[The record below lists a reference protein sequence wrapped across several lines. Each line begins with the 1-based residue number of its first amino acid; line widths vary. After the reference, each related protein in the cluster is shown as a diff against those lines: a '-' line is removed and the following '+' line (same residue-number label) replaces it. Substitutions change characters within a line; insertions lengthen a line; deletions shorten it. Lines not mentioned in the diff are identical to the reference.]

1 MNPTESDPTDT
12 HPTDTHPTDT
22 DPTDSGLPDR
32 AQAVVADIL
41 ERRAGEHP
49 DKAFAVFPDG
59 SEWSYADTA
68 AAAWAMGAGLVEL
81 GVRPGEHVLSWL
93 PTSSH
98 AFATWFGIN
107 AAGGIYTP
115 LNLAYKGTI
124 LRHVV
129 NLPEARV
136 MVVHAGLVERLRGL
150 DLPHLERLI
159 VVGGEIR
166 DPPPG
171 LEVLRWDEVQ
181 RPGAARPVLERPR
194 EVWDDMAIIYTSGT
208 TGPSKGVRCTYMH
221 HHTYSEGLFPP
232 EEIGAD
238 DRFFQCLPMFHAS
251 GTTSTYVMLQRGGSL
266 AVTEGFSTD
275 TFWSD
280 VRRNRV
286 TTAII
291 MAAMATFLNNQPPR
305 PDDADNPLRVAYMG
319 PMISDVDG
327 FSRRFGVRLYST
339 YAMSELP
346 NPLRTPMNPTNA
358 QACGRLLPGWELR
371 LVDEHDREVPPGRL
385 GEVIARHRKPWVIT
399 PGYLGM
405 PEATAQAWRNGWFH
419 SGDGLIRDE
428 NGDYYF
434 VDRIKDSLRRRG
446 ENISSMEVESE
457 VMSHPGVVEAAA
469 VRVPSDYG
477 EDEVL
482 AVVVRVPGAE
492 VSHEELTAYL
502 IDRMPYFMVPRYL
515 EFVEELPKTASMKVR
530 KVELRERGLT
540 EHAWD
545 REAAGI
551 RLRRERLRAPG

>member
-1 MNPTESDPTDT
+1 VTPY
-12 HPTDTHPTDT
+12 
-22 DPTDSGLPDR
+22 DSSLPDR
-32 AQAVVADIL
+32 AEAVVADIL
-41 ERRAGEHP
+41 ERRAGQHP
-49 DKAFAVFPDG
+49 ERVFAVFAGGAVG
-59 SEWSYADTA
+59 SGGTEWTYADAA
-68 AAAWAMGAGLVEL
+68 AAAWSMAAGLVEL

-107 AAGGIYTP
+107 AAGGIFTP
-115 LNLAYKGTI
+115 LNLAYKGSI

-129 NLPEARV
+129 NLPESRV
-136 MVVHAGLVERLRGL
+136 MVVHAELVDRLRGL
-150 DLPHLERLI
+150 DLPHLETVI
-159 VVGGEIR
+159 VVGGEPA

-171 LEVLRWDEVQ
+171 LRVLRWDEVQ

-221 HHTYSEGLFPP
+221 HHIYAQGLFPP
-232 EEIGAD
+232 EEIGGG

-266 AVTEGFSTD
+266 AVTDGFSTE

-280 VRRNRV
+280 VRRHQV

-291 MAAMATFLNNQPPR
+291 MAAMATFLYNRPAR

-319 PMISDVDG
+319 PMISDVEG

-358 QACGRLLPGWELR
+358 KACGRLLPGWEVR
-371 LVDEHDREVPPGRL
+371 LVDDNDREVAPGVL
-385 GEVIARHRKPWVIT
+385 GEVVARHAKPWVIT

-405 PEATAQAWRNGWFH
+405 PEATAEAWRNGWFH
-419 SGDGLIRDE
+419 SGDGLVRDE
-428 NGDYYF
+428 DGDYYF

-446 ENISSMEVESE
+446 ENISSMEVEADITA
-457 VMSHPGVVEAAA
+457 HPDVQEAAA

-482 AVVVRVPGAE
+482 AVVVRRPGA
-492 VSHEELTAYL
+492 VLTHEALTEYL
-502 IDRMPYFMVPRYL
+502 IERMPYFMVPRYL
-515 EFVEELPKTASMKVR
+515 EFADELPKTASMKVR

-540 EHAWD
+540 ERAWD

-551 RLRRERLRAPG
+551 RLRRQQLRAPG